1 MRKLSP
7 RVLAV
12 TSAAAVAVTSA
23 TAFAVSA
30 GALVTAQTGPS
41 ECEVTY
47 SAGPQWRG
55 GFIGSLDVHNLGDA
69 ASSWRVTWTFGGDH
83 RLMQAWGA
91 SATQSGSEVT
101 ATNTT
106 WNGTLDKGASARI
119 GFVATGSDPTSAP
132 TAVALNGVTCAGSS
146 AADSGSGASP
156 VASSTASPSASPVTV
171 PVAVP
176 VASPVA
182 SSTASPP
189 DPPSGSGGSN
199 ASGTGSDCTAPKPL
213 AVPAKRSVVGL
224 GTTATCTES
233 ALRSAIAAGGHV
245 TFNCGPGAVE
255 IPVTQEIKVGETVV
269 VDGAG
274 KITLAGGGT
283 NRIFVPQSGAHL
295 SVRNLRLI
303 KGAAKGSSGDAANGG
318 AISGGWRT
326 YVEVID
332 STFQQNTANAQG
344 GAIYVGTDSTLSIV
358 GSTFT
363 SNSSSSGGAV
373 RSMLAPVTVI
383 KSTFTGNTSKGGG
396 GAIET
401 DGVSEP
407 NGRGGQIL
415 ICGSVISNNTSHDD
429 GGGAF
434 LWTYSSEHIIIR
446 QTTFEGNKTTAG
458 SGGGARLSTG
468 PSEKA
473 AGEGPSLTVEGSS
486 FLSNA
491 GGNGGGLYVHC
502 LPTCDI
508 TNSTFYKNSARDF
521 GGAIFGD
528 SYRTNNVTFANSSAG
543 GQGGALFGSKYVLN
557 NTIFVGNAAHNPWG
571 QSQSCFTT
579 GTGSHVIQWGT
590 SSKDNSTSCIPQ
602 VTSADPQ
609 LLEPADNGGPTLS
622 MMPAQTSP
630 VLGAGSGCTA
640 TDQRGIARK
649 ATACDLGAVQR
660 G

>member
-1 MRKLSP
+1 MRKPSLRALAVIS
-7 RVLAV
+7 VAAVAV
-12 TSAAAVAVTSA
+12 TSAAAVAVG
-23 TAFAVSA
+23 A
-30 GALVTAQTGPS
+30 GGLVAGRTTLSG
-41 ECEVTY
+41 CEATY
-47 SAGPQWRG
+47 SAGAQWEG
-55 GFIGSLDVHNLGDA
+55 GFIGDVAVRNDGDPV
-69 ASSWRVTWTFGGDH
+69 SSWRMTWTFSGGQ
-83 RLMQAWGA
+83 RLVQAWGA
-91 SATQSGSEVT
+91 SATQSGTQVN
-101 ATNTT
+101 ATNAT
-106 WNGTLDKGASARI
+106 WNATLGNGSSVRVS
-119 GFVATGSDPTSAP
+119 FVGTGSGKGSAP
-132 TAVALNGVTCAGSS
+132 VAVTLNGVACTGS
-146 AADSGSGASP
+146 AAPVPPSPSPTVTPSPQPTVSPSPSSSPPPKPSPSPSSGRSDGP
-156 VASSTASPSASPVTV
+156 VAAA
-171 PVAVP
+171 
-176 VASPVA
+176 
-182 SSTASPP
+182 
-189 DPPSGSGGSN
+189 
-199 ASGTGSDCTAPKPL
+199 DCTEPAPMP
-213 AVPAKRSVVGL
+213 VPAKRSVVGL

-233 ALRSAIAAGGHV
+233 ALRSAIAAGGYI
-245 TFNCGPGAVE
+245 TFNCGTGAVE

-283 NRIFVPQSGAHL
+283 NRIFVPQSGVHL

-303 KGAAKGSSGDAANGG
+303 KGAAKGASGDAANGG

-373 RSMLAPVTVI
+373 RSMLAPITMI

-415 ICGSVISNNTSHDD
+415 ICGSVVSNNTSHDD

-473 AGEGPSLTVEGSS
+473 AGKGPSLTVEGSS
-486 FLSNA
+486 FLSND

-528 SYRTNNVTFANSSAG
+528 SYSTNNVTFANSSAG

-571 QSQSCFTT
+571 QSQSCFST

-640 TDQRGIARK
+640 TDQRGMARK